1 MSEPRKITINIIR
14 DGKEPRD
21 ESWKDISLSERIE
34 MVWTLTKLCMA
45 WNNRWT
51 GDEQRLQRTVTRLQR
66 RERRVSDRWRSRGL
80 GWSQYHLAVAGGYVV
95 SNQSRQR
102 HCVPTRYRE

>member
-1 MSEPRKITINIIR
+1 MNHPRKITINIIR

-21 ESWKDISLSERIE
+21 ESWKDLSPSERIE

-51 GDEQRLQRTVTRLQR
+51 DNEPRLQRTVTRLQR
-66 RERRVSDRWRSRGL
+66 REG
-80 GWSQYHLAVAGGYVV
+80 
-95 SNQSRQR
+95 
-102 HCVPTRYRE
+102 